1 MKIASLEF
9 GLRNTKGRC
18 RTRRAIGRSSS
29 KPSPANAA
37 NALLE
42 LQDKEFHAARPLARA
57 AICFVQFT
65 VAQNLARA
73 CDFNIRDAREVFGT
87 ALKPEY
93 FRGVPSGAG
102 KTIDASNNCIG
113 LIGDLDRLSDQGLR
127 WVSRTAILFK
137 GDRGISDRHVAAR
150 NYFKL
155 SW

>member
-9 GLRNTKGRC
+9 GLRNAKGRC
-18 RTRRAIGRSSS
+18 RTRRAGAVALSR
-29 KPSPANAA
+29 PPANAA

-73 CDFNIRDAREVFGT
+73 CDFNIRDARKVFGA

-127 WVSRTAILFK
+127 WVSRTGILFQ
-137 GDRGISDRHVAAR
+137 GDRGISDRHVVAH